1 MQQAQQFHQL
11 QQKTQQMQQMEQTA
25 AHNNGKE
32 ESKTAS
38 SSTASP
44 PLETCSADVDYCLQ
58 QLDAQMSAS
67 EAYKLADIH
76 ATLQNQSKMS
86 DMSFAM
92 TISSLSSCEQF
103 IYTMERW
110 AQQVQSAQMH
120 LRALV
125 SNTTQKTFHIP
136 IGSYIHSSATGK
148 YYLNLGVEAKTLQGC
163 IYIGY
168 EYSDWFIERVI
179 ADECV
184 NFCKLIAFA
193 IKPTLAIKYYDK
205 KCCDLGVTLNGIPVK
220 EKALQEI
227 KITKSIYRNSRRNHL
242 IRGPMLPWLPQPHH
256 NIIKPI
262 ENWED
267 YERKCYFMIT
277 EFANCGELFLF
288 IDSYHPIIYREK
300 KLNIKRIDEIKNSK
314 LRELSIRVYR
324 DSLRTS
330 SDGSN
335 AYIEL
340 ARFLFQQ
347 MVQAVHT
354 LHCQGIAHLDISC
367 ENFVLHFDPSDG
379 EFLAKLI
386 DFGRATKMK
395 PKPHAMKY
403 ALPYQKYDF
412 TVATYPGKCRYM
424 SPESALFLRY
434 KDADPYDASKE
445 DIYALGVVL
454 FCLLT
459 CRLPYDSPFYI
470 EDDDKDEAF
479 GYLNGNKKYK
489 IDLRSMT
496 YVKTGKP
503 VNAKEMD
510 ETFKF
515 LQRYGVAH
523 LLHQNCLLDYV
534 SDDSLHLL
542 DQIFRKRMSLSELIA
557 HPFVTTPPN
566 PQLLM
571 AMIQHVVDYKGLEYA
586 DQEKHIHITT
596 QQIDKL
602 YQNRIK
608 IQAHY
613 IAALTRVEEVQVPLH
628 VHALMDE
635 IPIIQPPIIETSLTQ
650 PVIVSPSAVT
660 ETPKQPVSSVSIA
673 DILPESLHLAQSLA
687 SPSPPPQA
695 NYICSPSP
703 ELASFSPS
711 PEPFDSASIS
721 SEHGMRTR
729 PSRTNEDQSH
739 TNLIHNLLEAHFHV
753 TCS

>member
-300 KLNIKRIDEIKNSK
+300 KLNVKRIDEIKNSK

-379 EFLAKLI
+379 QFLAKLI

-395 PKPHAMKY
+395 RKHDANNNDKY
-403 ALPYQKYDF
+403 KLPYEKYDF
-412 TVATYPGKCRYM
+412 NVSTYPGKCRYM

-459 CRLPYDSPFYI
+459 CRLPYDTPFYI
-470 EDDDKDEAF
+470 KEEEANYPM
-479 GYLNGNKKYK
+479 GYLNGNKKYQ
-489 IDLRSMT
+489 IDLQTMT
-496 YVKTGKP
+496 YVATGKA
-503 VNAKEMD
+503 VNVNEID
-510 ETFKF
+510 EAFKY
-515 LQRYGVAH
+515 LQLQGVAH

-534 SDDSLHLL
+534 SDDSLDLL

-571 AMIQHVVDYKGLEYA
+571 AMIQHVVDYKGLEYQN
-586 DQEKHIHITT
+586 QEKHVHTTT
-596 QQIDKL
+596 QQIDSL

-608 IQAHY
+608 IHAHY
-613 IAALTRVEEVQVPLH
+613 IASRSTK
-628 VHALMDE
+628 
-635 IPIIQPPIIETSLTQ
+635 
-650 PVIVSPSAVT
+650 
-660 ETPKQPVSSVSIA
+660 KQPRIIKKQPSPPAPIKQQQEQPIMTHTAKTAETITDIA
-673 DILPESLHLAQSLA
+673 NYIC

-703 ELASFSPS
+703 EIASWSPT
-711 PEPFDSASIS
+711 PEATS
-721 SEHGMRTR
+721 SQLHMFTIAFYSTSVSSLPSDNMANIATQIRT
-729 PSRTNEDQSH
+729 PQPQEGK
-739 TNLIHNLLEAHFHV
+739 NLLESHFHV
-753 TCS
+753 TWN

>member
-1 MQQAQQFHQL
+1 MSQCQKQQILQIQQEATHSN
-11 QQKTQQMQQMEQTA
+11 TSTNMT
-25 AHNNGKE
+25 HGNSKE
-32 ESKTAS
+32 ETKLDIS
-38 SSTASP
+38 SNDMS
-44 PLETCSADVDYCLQ
+44 YFLQ
-58 QLDAQMSAS
+58 HHALQMSAS
-67 EAYKLADIH
+67 DAHLLNKLMSQLTSQA
-76 ATLQNQSKMS
+76 KMS
-86 DMSFAM
+86 DMEFAK
-92 TISSLSSCEQF
+92 TISSLSSREQF
-103 IYTMERW
+103 IFTMERW
-110 AQQVQSAQMH
+110 AQQVHTTQIH
-120 LRALV
+120 LRALIEDKPP
-125 SNTTQKTFHIP
+125 QHHLRIP
-136 IGSYIHSSATGK
+136 IGSYIHSTKTGK

-168 EYSDWFIERVI
+168 EYSDEFIEVVMRGSHANPV
-179 ADECV
+179 A
-184 NFCKLIAFA
+184 NFCGLISLAL
-193 IKPTLAIKYYDK
+193 KPTLAIKYYDK
-205 KCCDLGVTLNGIPVK
+205 KCCDLGVTLNGLPVK
-220 EKALQEI
+220 EKPTQEI
-227 KITKSIYRNSRRNHL
+227 KMIKSICRNARRKHI
-242 IRGPMLPWLPQPHH
+242 IRGPLLPWLPQPYR
-256 NIIKPI
+256 NIIKLI

-267 YERKCYFMIT
+267 YERKCYFMVT
-277 EFANCGELFLF
+277 EFANCGELLSF
-288 IDSYHPIIYREK
+288 IDAYHGIIYRDK
-300 KLNIKRIDEIKNSK
+300 KLNIQRIDEMKNNK
-314 LRELSIRVYR
+314 LREISIRVYR

-330 SDGSN
+330 SDGAN

-340 ARFLFQQ
+340 VRFLFQQ
-347 MVQAVHT
+347 MVQSVYT

-379 EFLAKLI
+379 QLLAKLI

-395 PKPHAMKY
+395 MKHDSMKY
-403 ALPYQKYDF
+403 ALPFEKYDF

-503 VNAKEMD
+503 VNVKEMD
-510 ETFKF
+510 QTFRF